1 MKVELDYPRDMSMWR
16 GVGTDIDAVFQWKD
30 GNGTFQP
37 KLIFFLMFVLC
48 FTGKTYFFKGRGF
61 WKFND
66 LRMRVEHEEQNDSA
80 QFWMGCSRNIGFEP
94 DNKAPLTAT
103 SSTSGTT
110 TALPITHLI
119 TTLVISFH
127 LVLRLYP
134 LIT

>member
-1 MKVELDYPRDMSMWR
+1 MLFSNGKMV
-16 GVGTDIDAVFQWKD
+16 GVLNEIMFWTKID
-30 GNGTFQP
+30 T
-37 KLIFFLMFVLC
+37 FFLA
-48 FTGKTYFFKGRGF
+48 GKTYFFKGKGF

-80 QFWMGCSRNIGFEP
+80 HFWMGCSRNIGFEP

-103 SSTSGTT
+103 SSTAG
-110 TALPITHLI
+110 AELPVIHLF
-119 TTLVISFH
+119 TTLVISFQ